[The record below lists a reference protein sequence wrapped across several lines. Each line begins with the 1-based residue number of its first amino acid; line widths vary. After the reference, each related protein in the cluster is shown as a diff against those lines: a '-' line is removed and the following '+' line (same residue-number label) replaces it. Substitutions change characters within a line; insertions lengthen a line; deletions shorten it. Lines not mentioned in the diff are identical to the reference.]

1 VAESCFGAGPSPLS
15 SSLSLVLGARGGV
28 SLHFSAHPL
37 ACRGG
42 WTTRRASC
50 RIGGVPPPHVA
61 RMGTGLG
68 SSAPGVRAR
77 QVLHGPD
84 RPPVRGENGV
94 GKSERPQGGPST
106 PYRGLEGPREPVIG
120 RRRPSLAHFLEKGR
134 FPYLCVRGEVANVG
148 PLGGDRELG
157 EPSEFVIHRTMIR
170 VLILCEHDGGCRHVC

>member
-1 VAESCFGAGPSPLS
+1 
-15 SSLSLVLGARGGV
+15 
-28 SLHFSAHPL
+28 
-37 ACRGG
+37 
-42 WTTRRASC
+42 
-50 RIGGVPPPHVA
+50 
-61 RMGTGLG
+61 MGTGLG

-134 FPYLCVRGEVANVG
+134 FPYGWLYLCVRGEVANV
-148 PLGGDRELG
+148 R
-157 EPSEFVIHRTMIR
+157 
-170 VLILCEHDGGCRHVC
+170 